1 MYLYNRV
8 FCRVFLFRKAFTM
21 IEAIMVIV
29 VMGIIAAVAI
39 PRLENDSLQEASD
52 QILSDI
58 RYTQHLALTDDV
70 TNPNDNEWQRHF
82 WRIQFQNMAASNT
95 GWTYSVGS
103 SRDVGGT
110 NIDLAEAAIDPLDGR
125 PIFGLRTFG
134 NTQVSPKVFIGRKYG
149 INNVNFIQ
157 CGNGLQHIGFDRLG
171 RLHQGFTAS
180 ITPDYSTILRTPCT
194 ITFTRNDGA
203 SFTIQINPE
212 TGYAFRT
219 DQPNM

>member
-1 MYLYNRV
+1 MLKN
-8 FCRVFLFRKAFTM
+8 KTAFTM
-21 IEAIMVIV
+21 LEAIMVIV

-70 TNPNDNEWQRHF
+70 TNPNNANWQTAF
-82 WRIQFQNMAASNT
+82 WGINFGTCTGGRPSYSITSDKNYDGASV
-95 GWTYSVGS
+95 VG
-103 SRDVGGT
+103 
-110 NIDLAEAAIDPLDGR
+110 EAAIDQLSGN
-125 PIFGLRTFG
+125 PIFGNGVACEDSATSQR
-134 NTQVSPKVFIGRKYG
+134 SFIGDKYG
-149 INNVNFIQ
+149 ITSLLFAGSCNATTLV
-157 CGNGLQHIGFDRLG
+157 GFDRLG
-171 RLHQGFTAS
+171 RLHVGYTGANNDYATYATA
-180 ITPDYSTILRTPCT
+180 LPCT

-203 SFTIQINPE
+203 SFIIQINPE